1 MKKGQAAI
9 ETIIILS
16 VSLIIL
22 MVVLFSG
29 QDQLTKAERNFWE
42 SQIKTSLAKL
52 ADGADFVFSQSTGAT
67 TEVYITVPPS
77 VNDIVVAPLSFEFV
91 VTNQG
96 ETSNFIEVTSARL
109 SGDIDASPGSKY
121 VVLVN
126 EGNHVSVSGR

>member
-29 QDQLTKAERNFWE
+29 QDQLSKAERNFWE

-67 TEVYITVPPS
+67 TEVFITVPPS
-77 VNDIVVAPLSFEFV
+77 VNDIVVASL
-91 VTNQG
+91 
-96 ETSNFIEVTSARL
+96 
-109 SGDIDASPGSKY
+109 
-121 VVLVN
+121 
-126 EGNHVSVSGR
+126 